1 MRPRSSGPTST
12 TTWPPPRRTSPA
24 SFRRRRGSSSCGT
37 RRRPDGYRTGLHGP
51 ASGEAAM
58 TVAVNRR
65 ADFTLDGFRRV
76 AFGREDVDIGPAA
89 RDEMAAARRGFLAL
103 LDSDRTAFVY
113 GITTR
118 PGVEVATAVPPE
130 RQREHARLF
139 RAEAGYGFGDG
150 CHSEQVVRG
159 MVFAR
164 LVDFVEGHGK
174 VRPEFAERVAAL
186 LSSPLPCVPLDGQAG
201 PGEVLPLLY
210 LAGWMGDLE
219 FEEGEGLALVNGS
232 PYSTAVLADAAVR
245 ARNRLSQAEALF
257 ALSAD
262 AFRAPLEAYDEALDD
277 LWADQ
282 YQAEALRA
290 LRAHLAGA
298 ETSGRLSHQAPVSF
312 RIMPRLLG
320 EAHRAVAE
328 AERAAAE
335 ALRSVSVNPV
345 YFPPGP
351 GHPLGRMASNGGFHN
366 AAACPVLQSLSS
378 CWAELA
384 LAAERHIACF
394 HRGSAYGL
402 PHLLS
407 PPGYRGAIGGPVNLF
422 AWAVT
427 GYVEAARAAA
437 APALMPAVVVDSQN
451 DLSSATSLA
460 HQRELTAADAFGA
473 VQAILALVVSQALFV
488 TGRSPAP
495 HLRDLAA
502 GIRSV
507 FPPVEDPH
515 GRDLGAQ
522 AEKLAA
528 IFRSGAVTGRLDFD
542 QPGTAGPG

>member
-1 MRPRSSGPTST
+1 
-12 TTWPPPRRTSPA
+12 
-24 SFRRRRGSSSCGT
+24 
-37 RRRPDGYRTGLHGP
+37 
-51 ASGEAAM
+51 M
-58 TVAVNRR
+58 TVVVNRR
-65 ADFTLDGFRRV
+65 DDFTLDGFRRV
-76 AFGREDVDIGPAA
+76 AFGREDVEIGPAA
-89 RDEMAAARRGFLAL
+89 RDAMAAARRGFLAL

-139 RAEAGYGFGDG
+139 RAEAGYGFGGG
-150 CHSEQVVRG
+150 CHSEQVIRG
-159 MVFAR
+159 MAFAR

-186 LSSPLPCVPLDGQAG
+186 LSGPLPCVPLDGQAG

-245 ARNRLSQAEALF
+245 ARNRLTQAEALF

-262 AFRAPLEAYDEALDD
+262 AFRAPLEAYDEALDE
-277 LWADQ
+277 LWADE
-282 YQAEALRA
+282 YQVEALRA

-298 ETSGRLSHQAPVSF
+298 DAAGRLSHQAPVSF
-312 RIMPRLLG
+312 RILPRLLG
-320 EAHRAVAE
+320 EARRAVAE
-328 AERAAAE
+328 AERAAAV

-345 YFPPGP
+345 YFLPGP

-378 CWAELA
+378 GWAELA

-394 HRGSAYGL
+394 HRGQAYGL
-402 PHLLS
+402 PPLLS

-422 AWAVT
+422 GWAAT
-427 GYVEAARAAA
+427 GYVETARAAA
-437 APALMPAVVVDSQN
+437 SPALMPAVVVDQQN
-451 DLSSATSLA
+451 DLSTATSVA
-460 HQRELTAADAFGA
+460 HRKERDAAGAFDG
-473 VQAILALVVSQALFV
+473 VLAILALVASQALFV
-488 TGRSPAP
+488 TGRQPAP
-495 HLRDLAA
+495 PLRDLTA

-507 FPPVEDPH
+507 FPPIESPH
-515 GRDLGAQ
+515 GRDLGAEAGRL
-522 AEKLAA
+522 AEVFRAA
-528 IFRSGAVTGRLDFD
+528 PVSGRLDF
-542 QPGTAGPG
+542 P

>member
-1 MRPRSSGPTST
+1 
-12 TTWPPPRRTSPA
+12 
-24 SFRRRRGSSSCGT
+24 
-37 RRRPDGYRTGLHGP
+37 
-51 ASGEAAM
+51 M
-58 TVAVNRR
+58 TVVVNRR
-65 ADFTLDGFRRV
+65 ADFTLDSFRRA
-76 AFGREDVDIGPAA
+76 AFGREGVEIGPAA
-89 RDEMAAARRGFLAL
+89 RDAMTAARRGFLAL
-103 LDSDRTAFVY
+103 LDSDRTAFIY

-130 RQREHARLF
+130 QQREHARLF
-139 RAEAGYGFGDG
+139 RAEPGYGFGGG

-164 LVDFVEGHGK
+164 LVDFVEGHAK

-186 LSSPLPCVPLDGQAG
+186 LHAPLPCVPLGGQAG

-210 LAGWMGDLE
+210 LTGWVGDLE

-245 ARNRLSQAEALF
+245 ARNRLGQAEALF

-282 YQAEALRA
+282 YQVQALRA

-298 ETSGRLSHQAPVSF
+298 DASDRLSHQAPVSF

-320 EAHRAVAE
+320 EARRAVAE
-328 AERAAAE
+328 AERAAAV

-366 AAACPVLQSLSS
+366 AAASPVLQSLSS

-384 LAAERHIACF
+384 LAAERQIACF

-402 PHLLS
+402 PSLLS
-407 PPGYRGAIGGPVNLF
+407 PPGYRGALSGATNLF
-422 AWAVT
+422 GWSVT
-427 GYVEAARAAA
+427 GYVETARAAA
-437 APALMPAVVVDSQN
+437 SPALMPAVVVDPQN
-451 DLSSATSLA
+451 DLSTATSLA
-460 HQRELTAADAFGA
+460 HQRERDAAGAFDGA
-473 VQAILALVVSQALFV
+473 LAILALAASQALFV
-488 TGRSPAP
+488 TGRRPAP
-495 HLRDLAA
+495 PLRDLAA

-507 FPPVEDPH
+507 FPPVEGPL
-515 GRDLGAQ
+515 GRDLGAEAGRLAGVFQ
-522 AEKLAA
+522 AA
-528 IFRSGAVTGRLDFD
+528 SVSGRLDFS
-542 QPGTAGPG
+542 